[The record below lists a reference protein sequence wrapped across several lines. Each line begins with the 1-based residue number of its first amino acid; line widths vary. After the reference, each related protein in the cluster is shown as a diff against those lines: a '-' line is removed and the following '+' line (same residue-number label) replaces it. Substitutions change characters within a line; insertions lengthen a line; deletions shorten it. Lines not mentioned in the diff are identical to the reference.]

1 MNVLQEMA
9 RFQIE
14 RGLHKRKFD
23 LGRTSMYIIEE
34 LLEAHGVHE
43 DKDKLMTNA
52 VYAHMA
58 KLVGY
63 LKTGNSAYD
72 AEKVYWLK
80 NTHNEDVDAFCDIQ
94 EFACGAV
101 MQQGYDN
108 EKALEEMTKEI
119 NSREGSIYEG
129 KFVKFEDDEAKA
141 KWYKANYENARIQD
155 TPRVVEMELKTD
167 LVQASMVIVLDGEK
181 FGHAIKFNHEID
193 EAKAIEL
200 LWEWKKLMLETN

>member
-14 RGLHKRKFD
+14 RGLNKRKFD
-23 LGRTSMYIIEE
+23 LARTSMYIIEE
-34 LLEAHGVHE
+34 LLEAHGIHE
-43 DKDKLMTNA
+43 DKDKVMTNQ
-52 VYAHMA
+52 VYAHMERLINEI
-58 KLVGY
+58 KN
-63 LKTGNSAYD
+63 GNSD
-72 AEKVYWLK
+72 FDVNNVFWLK
-80 NTHNEDVDAFCDIQ
+80 NTPSEDVDAFCDIQ

-108 EKALEEMTKEI
+108 EKALEEMAKEI
-119 NSREGSIYEG
+119 NSRDGSMYEG

-141 KWYKANYENARIQD
+141 KWYKADYESARVQD
-155 TPRVVEMELKTD
+155 TPRIVEMELKSD